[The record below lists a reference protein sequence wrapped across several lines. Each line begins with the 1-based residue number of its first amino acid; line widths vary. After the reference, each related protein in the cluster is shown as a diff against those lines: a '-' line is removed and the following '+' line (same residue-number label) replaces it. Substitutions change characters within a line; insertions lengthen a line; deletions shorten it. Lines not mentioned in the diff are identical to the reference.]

1 VTGAGDSLKFDR
13 AVGYYDRTRALPPE
27 ASRAVTGLLAAELR
41 DRGPTIEIGAGTGR
55 IALPLRDEGIELVGV
70 DLSVAMLE
78 QLVNNA
84 GGSAPFPLA
93 CADAT
98 AIPIG
103 TGSVGS
109 AIACHVLHLIPDW
122 RAALKEIVRVV
133 RPGGIFLSDLG
144 GWGRVYGDPHRS
156 IMRRWAEVAGIEL
169 KHRGVEEVAQ
179 VSDAMAELGWTA
191 RELPVIYST
200 RTYTLG
206 ELLEALAD
214 GVWSCTWHAPGEARR
229 AAALEVKPWV
239 EKTFGDLSEA
249 RQHAIKIEWNAYESP
264 EVSRP
269 FIP

>member
-1 VTGAGDSLKFDR
+1 VTRARDSLKFDR

-41 DRGPTIEIGAGTGR
+41 GRRPTIEIGAGTGR
-55 IALPLRDEGIELVGV
+55 IALPLHDEGIELVGV

-78 QLVNNA
+78 QLVSNA

-103 TGSVGS
+103 TGSAGS

-144 GWGRVYGDPHRS
+144 GWGRVYGEPHRS

-169 KHRGVEEVAQ
+169 KHRGVEEVAH
-179 VSDAMAELGWTA
+179 VSDAMGELGWSA

-214 GVWSCTWHAPGEARR
+214 GLWSCTWHAPEEARR
-229 AAALEVKPWV
+229 AAAREVKPWV
-239 EKTFGDLSEA
+239 EKNFGDLSEA
-249 RQHAIKIEWNAYESP
+249 REHAIQIEWNAYES
-264 EVSRP
+264 S
-269 FIP
+269 